1 MRIGIDKIVEQAIK
15 QVETELPER
24 ARHASVAL
32 RNATLEVLR
41 GTRTGRV
48 YRTPRGGRYTASAPG
63 EPPAPRTGTLRRSWR
78 PVVSGNNPAI
88 ESNVQYAG
96 YLEYGTSKM
105 ARRPYE
111 EKTVDLATPHIQR
124 IYSRPYKIRL

>member
-1 MRIGIDKIVEQAIK
+1 MRIGLDKIIENAMR
-15 QVETELPER
+15 QVEAELPER

-41 GTRTGRV
+41 GSRTGRV
-48 YRTPRGGRYTASAPG
+48 YRTPRGSRYTASAPG

-88 ESNVQYAG
+88 ESNVRYAA

-111 EKTVDLATPHIQR
+111 EKIVELATPHILR
-124 IYSRPYKIRL
+124 IYSKPFKIGL

>member
-1 MRIGIDKIVEQAIK
+1 MRIGLDKIIENAIK
-15 QVETELPER
+15 QVEAELPER
-24 ARHASVAL
+24 ARFASAVL
-32 RNATLEVLR
+32 RNATTEVFR

-63 EPPAPRTGTLRRSWR
+63 EPPAIRTGALRESWR

-88 ESNVQYAG
+88 ESNVRYAG
-96 YLEYGTSKM
+96 YLEHGTRKM

-111 EKTVDLATPHIQR
+111 EKTVELAMPHIQR
-124 IYSRPYKIRL
+124 IYSKPYKIRL